1 MAATYQEHIPS
12 PRLLDYV
19 ECFWSLE
26 ATSDAPQL
34 VVPDGCMDI
43 LMRFGRTAYTV
54 DVVGSMTRSERAVI
68 RAGES
73 FLGIRFKPGRLPLLA
88 DIDCASL
95 VNRTNSFRD
104 SRSYKVGETL
114 LRVGRD
120 CCIEEKIELLE
131 RALVVSSDPLS
142 GHLAIDVLVASEGS
156 TSAAE
161 LADLANLSERQLRR
175 QFINLTGLPPK
186 LLARVLRFRKA
197 YGALQSK
204 SAMGLAAIAIDCGY
218 TDQAHFSHEFKEF
231 VGCTP
236 TSWQSQ
242 HGDVRFLQDGA

>member
-12 PRLLDYV
+12 PRLQDYV
-19 ECFWSLE
+19 ECYWSLE
-26 ATSDAPQL
+26 AANDAPQL

-43 LMRFGRTAYTV
+43 LMRFGQDAFTV

-95 VNRTNSFRD
+95 VNHTISFFD
-104 SRSYKVGETL
+104 SQSYKVGETL
-114 LRVGRD
+114 YRARRD
-120 CCIEEKIELLE
+120 YCIEEKIELLE
-131 RALVVSSDPLS
+131 RALVVHSDPSS
-142 GHLAIDVLVASEGS
+142 GHLAIDALLASEGS
-156 TSAAE
+156 ISAAE
-161 LADLANLSERQLRR
+161 LADIANLSERQLRR
-175 QFINLTGLPPK
+175 QFISLTGMPPK

-231 VGCTP
+231 VGCPP
-236 TSWQSQ
+236 TTWQSQ
-242 HGDVRFLQDGA
+242 QDDVRFLQDGS